1 MEIKSKSN
9 LNQISFSKGDEKKE
23 WGFGRNE
30 INNSISL
37 FQGFIDTERDK
48 GFISPNRA
56 IPIYD
61 KNIEGN
67 IAGLGGMA
75 LIRDSDIKKINELVN
90 DVGVARNRLKFGD
103 KSIRLTYLEFDE
115 NKGKFIDYCSKEI
128 DLKLLLAPLTK
139 NGQAKKSFKTAV
151 DQYNT
156 AMVNQAHDLMQLQKA
171 NGEDCSYDISQDF
184 VEIDVP
190 ELSYKDRLR
199 HVNVHLSNHYQGTET
214 GDLLLEKFNQKDFD
228 SFAKAI
234 LDNNPNDAIFLD
246 NLYKEIKDL
255 VKNMDEIG
263 FDKFDLSKSLANNDI
278 KSIFNYMLRD
288 INYTDTLNRKFQ
300 ILNDHRKQLLDNFV
314 SDYLRVQE
322 ESLDTDAK
330 QAILEHFQIDS
341 LAALKNKVCYQAV
354 ECLCSIANVFKNIQK
369 LINSDDRL
377 VNLLSHIEK
386 QNSVNNEIF
395 ELIETSLKL
404 DTNDPLSLLNNL
416 LKDNITYKYDQ
427 ELNPP
432 ENKIA
437 IMAVQFDAIVNSVA
451 ELTLASPKFP
461 VELYISN
468 LDDSDSILQEKYDNK
483 KTMMLCYLIAGG
495 VLPEIANSDLD
506 TSEESI
512 ENIEY
517 YEAPWI

>member
-1 MEIKSKSN
+1 M
-9 LNQISFSKGDEKKE
+9 
-23 WGFGRNE
+23 
-30 INNSISL
+30 
-37 FQGFIDTERDK
+37 
-48 GFISPNRA
+48 
-56 IPIYD
+56 
-61 KNIEGN
+61 
-67 IAGLGGMA
+67 
-75 LIRDSDIKKINELVN
+75 
-90 DVGVARNRLKFGD
+90 
-103 KSIRLTYLEFDE
+103 
-115 NKGKFIDYCSKEI
+115 
-128 DLKLLLAPLTK
+128 
-139 NGQAKKSFKTAV
+139 
-151 DQYNT
+151 
-156 AMVNQAHDLMQLQKA
+156 
-171 NGEDCSYDISQDF
+171 
-184 VEIDVP
+184 
-190 ELSYKDRLR
+190 
-199 HVNVHLSNHYQGTET
+199 
-214 GDLLLEKFNQKDFD
+214 
-228 SFAKAI
+228 
-234 LDNNPNDAIFLD
+234 
-246 NLYKEIKDL
+246 
-255 VKNMDEIG
+255 
-263 FDKFDLSKSLANNDI
+263 
-278 KSIFNYMLRD
+278 
-288 INYTDTLNRKFQ
+288 
-300 ILNDHRKQLLDNFV
+300 DNFV

-461 VELYISN
+461 GELYIAN